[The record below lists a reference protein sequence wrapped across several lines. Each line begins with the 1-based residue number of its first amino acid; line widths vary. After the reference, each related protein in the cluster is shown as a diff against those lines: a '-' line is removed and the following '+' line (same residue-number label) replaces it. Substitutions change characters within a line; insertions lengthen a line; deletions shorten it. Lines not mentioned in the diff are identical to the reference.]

1 MDGVFMKKLTKLLGV
16 CFLVAVLLWCTS
28 VMADRQRLN
37 EDLIRLHVVADS
49 DENQDQQIKLQVKDA
64 VVSYLQT
71 EMPRDMNTQQAKAW
85 LEGNLQQ
92 IQSVANRVLA
102 DGQQAYTAV
111 VTLAQ
116 QAFPTREYDTF
127 TLPAGVYES
136 LRITIGEGEGRNWWC
151 VVFPSLCLPA
161 TTDGFEDAAVGAGFS
176 DTLTGSLTGQQPYQI
191 RFFLLDCLGWL
202 ENFLFWG

>member
-1 MDGVFMKKLTKLLGV
+1 MKKLAKLLGI

-64 VVSYLQT
+64 VVSYLQA

-102 DGQQAYTAV
+102 DEQQAYTAV

-116 QAFPTREYDTF
+116 EAFPTREYDTF

-136 LRITIGEGEGRNWWC
+136 LRITIGEGEGKNWWC